1 MYNSKEININS
12 TFIEYRTK
20 EDEKTKIMKIEVLE
34 NNEEYLTKINYK
46 FSKNPNIKF
55 VADIINNKNGSNIF
69 DVFISFKDSKEY
81 IVTINTNYINIFS
94 LLDYKKI
101 VTLKGHNARISKVKY
116 FINNNNYNEYLVST
130 DYKFRILVWDIT
142 NNFNII
148 QQIQTSYK
156 YLLNNI
162 LLVFPHN
169 QENNYIVV
177 YGNKVLLDSY
187 EQKIYSLNNGNPVKE
202 NDIGGF
208 SIIFYI
214 LL

>member
-20 EDEKTKIMKIEVLE
+20 EDEKTKIMNIEVLE
-34 NNEEYLTKINYK
+34 NNEEYFTKINYK

-81 IVTINTNYINIFS
+81 IVTINTNYLNIFS

-101 VTLKGHNARISKVKY
+101 VTLKGHNAIISKVKY
-116 FINNNNYNEYLVST
+116 FINNNNYNEYLIST
-130 DYKFRILVWDIT
+130 DYKFKILVWDIT

-148 QQIQTSYK
+148 QQIQKSYK
-156 YLLNNI
+156 
-162 LLVFPHN
+162 
-169 QENNYIVV
+169 
-177 YGNKVLLDSY
+177 
-187 EQKIYSLNNGNPVKE
+187 
-202 NDIGGF
+202 
-208 SIIFYI
+208 
-214 LL
+214 